1 MTIREYLEANQESI
15 FRMGRFAARGGY
27 LNISLS
33 INNLGEL
40 HWLHH
45 LTNNYR
51 SAGIYKNIIGDHSYL
66 SFTSIPMSFF
76 TNVDEGGEATAEDL
90 IDELYYENWTHVQ
103 TFSSTVE
110 TIQHFYDL
118 IVDLPHLQE
127 I

>member
-15 FRMGRFAARGGY
+15 FRMGRFAERGGY
-27 LNISLS
+27 LNISLQ

-40 HWLHH
+40 HWLHD
-45 LTNNYR
+45 LTNDYR
-51 SAGIYKNIIGDHSYL
+51 SAGIYKSRNGDRSYL

-90 IDELYYENWTHVQ
+90 IDELYYENWTQVQ

-110 TIQHFYDL
+110 TIQHFYAL
-118 IVDLPHLQE
+118 IADLPNLQA